1 MEETDLDYV
10 TREQIDRANGVDLL
24 SYLRQCDPG
33 NLVRLSE
40 DSYCTAEHD
49 SLKIS
54 NGKWY
59 WFSRGIGGRSALK
72 YLMTVEGYRL
82 PEAVR
87 MITGYKEIGDRTDAP
102 FKKQK
107 EIILPPKADD
117 PFRVVRYIRSRG
129 IHPDVIRY
137 CVQKDLL
144 YESADRYHNAVF
156 VGYDEEGKA
165 AYASIRATSGTFRID
180 AKGSDKSCPFCI
192 AGDEGS
198 EHLHVFEAAI
208 DLLSWASLER
218 MAGRD
223 WRKDHLVSLGGVSG
237 QRKDGDLPAALEKYL
252 ERNEK
257 IHTVHLHLDN
267 DAAGRTASAAIIS
280 ALKGRCAVVDEP
292 PLRGKDVND
301 YLREKIGI
309 RNLELDGMER

>member
-1 MEETDLDYV
+1 MDYV

-33 NLVRLSE
+33 NLVRLSQ

-87 MITGYKEIGDRTDAP
+87 MITGYGEIRERTEES

-107 EIILPPKADD
+107 ELILPPKADD
-117 PFRVVRYIRSRG
+117 PFRVVRYLRSRG
-129 IHPDVIRY
+129 INPDVIRY
-137 CVQKDLL
+137 CVQRDLL
-144 YESADRYHNAVF
+144 YESADRFHNAVF

-165 AYASIRATSGTFRID
+165 AYASVRATSGTFRID

-192 AGDEGS
+192 PGEDDSG
-198 EHLHVFEAAI
+198 HLHVFEAAI

-223 WRKDHLVSLGGVSG
+223 WRRDHLVSLGGVSG
-237 QRKDGDLPAALEKYL
+237 QRKDGELPAALEKYL

-257 IHTVHLHLDN
+257 INTVHLHLDN
-267 DAAGRTASAAIIS
+267 DAAGRTASASIIR
-280 ALKGRCAVVDEP
+280 ALKGRCAAVNEP

>member
-1 MEETDLDYV
+1 MDYV

-87 MITGYKEIGDRTDAP
+87 MITGYKEIGDRTEAP

-117 PFRVVRYIRSRG
+117 PFRVVRYLRSRG

-198 EHLHVFEAAI
+198 EHLHVIEAAI

>member
-1 MEETDLDYV
+1 MDYV

-87 MITGYKEIGDRTDAP
+87 MITGYKEIGDRTEAP

-117 PFRVVRYIRSRG
+117 PFRVVRYLRSRG

-192 AGDEGS
+192 AGDERS